1 MESGMKTAFLF
12 SGQGAQYPGM
22 GKDLYENYDSA
33 KAVFDSIA
41 TDFDVKRFAL
51 KDQRSSWTI
60 HNIHRWQF
68 LPTQW
73 RQRLYYKKTAYMQ
86 M

>member
-1 MESGMKTAFLF
+1 MRGEMESGMKTAFLF

-41 TDFDVKRFAL
+41 TDFDVKTLCFEGSKEQL
-51 KDQRSSWTI
+51 DD
-60 HNIHRWQF
+60 
-68 LPTQW
+68 TQ
-73 RQRLYYKKTAYMQ
+73 
-86 M
+86 